1 MSISKDSAVHRVGE
15 LLADCGSDAA
25 VMHPTAL
32 FNEGWMLRLILD
44 WFAQQ
49 PTISHPLT
57 FSEGSRWFSEALL
70 PSQFLARHR
79 GDELAESWTHADGAI
94 GHFTIG
100 AQGRGDLSL
109 LPEAKQLVI
118 LEAKMFSG
126 LSSGTRWA
134 KDFDQAARNIAC
146 IAEIL
151 CRTKP
156 KCHPNELTSIGFYVL
171 APKEQ
176 IDLNLFAPLLDRNA
190 LRAKVEARVAAYS
203 ATKTEWLQEWFL
215 PALAVTHI
223 DALSWEETISFIGM
237 HDPIAGA
244 RLNEFLQSCIQYNR
258 PRNRSPVP

>member
-1 MSISKDSAVHRVGE
+1 MA
-15 LLADCGSDAA
+15 ACGSDAA
-25 VMHPTAL
+25 VMHPTSL

-49 PTISHPLT
+49 PAMHHPLT
-57 FSEGSRWFSEALL
+57 FAEGSRWFSEALL

-94 GHFTIG
+94 GHFHIG

-118 LEAKMFSG
+118 AEAKMFSS
-126 LSSGTRWA
+126 LSAGTRRA
-134 KDFDQAARNIAC
+134 ATFDQAARNMAC

-151 CRTKP
+151 YRAKRPPGEFT
-156 KCHPNELTSIGFYVL
+156 NIGFYVL

-176 IDLNLFAPLLDRNA
+176 IELNLFAPLLDRNA
-190 LRAKVEARVAAYS
+190 LRAKVEARTEGYE
-203 ATKTEWLQEWFL
+203 ATKTEWFQEWFI
-215 PALAVTHI
+215 PVLAATQI
-223 DALSWEETISFIGM
+223 KALSWEETISFIEM

-244 RLNEFLQSCIQYNR
+244 RLNEFLRRCIQYNR
-258 PRNRSPVP
+258 PANRPPIA